1 MRAALTM
8 RAVVTSLFLVALICL
23 FKGGVAAQDEKIIR
37 VTTREVFF
45 EVPARRGYY
54 LPQKP
59 SVPAKGTIST
69 ATNKAEAEQ
78 AIRKTLYTLEYAYA
92 TGDIETV
99 RRLTAKRTLDL
110 YRLCFSLLSKDSGL
124 NADDLFARM
133 VSAVAAAAPQMSPEK
148 IKEQAQKNA
157 DRPITFIDD
166 KTARIVDD
174 PSAPAS
180 VAVLEEGIWKI
191 DDTEMV
197 KEDFLKSDGL
207 TSADK
212 KRIKDF

>member
-1 MRAALTM
+1 MRTALTM

-23 FKGGVAAQDEKIIR
+23 FKGGVAAQ
-37 VTTREVFF
+37 
-45 EVPARRGYY
+45 A
-54 LPQKP
+54 P

-69 ATNKAEAEQ
+69 PTNKAEAEQ
-78 AIRKTLYTLEYAYA
+78 AIRKTLSTLEYAYA

-148 IKEQAQKNA
+148 LKEQAQKNA
-157 DRPITFIDD
+157 ERPITFIDD
-166 KTARIVDD
+166 KKARIVED
-174 PSAPAS
+174 PGAPAS
-180 VAVLEEGIWKI
+180 VAVMEDGVWKI

-207 TSADK
+207 TAADK